1 MMSRRMSRRWLGL
14 CAFTVM
20 VTMAAGC
27 SDNETA
33 AEREAKIRE
42 EASKAVEKIKPELK
56 EAGRDIKAAAE
67 GAKEGWEKSGRKPL
81 DLNTADADELA
92 SLPGIGHSDAKRIIS
107 GRPYRDRRELVSRKI
122 LTEAQ
127 YDRIREHVVAR

>member
-1 MMSRRMSRRWLGL
+1 MMRGRWLGL
-14 CAFTVM
+14 AVLGM
-20 VTMAAGC
+20 AAAMAAGC

-92 SLPGIGHSDAKRIIS
+92 SLPGIGHGDAKRIIA

-127 YDRIREHVVAR
+127 YDRIREHVVAK

>member
-1 MMSRRMSRRWLGL
+1 MKSGRWLVVA
-14 CAFTVM
+14 AFAV
-20 VTMAAGC
+20 VAVSVAGC
-27 SDNETA
+27 SDNESA
-33 AEREAKIRE
+33 AEREAKIRD
-42 EASKAVEKIKPELK
+42 EAAKAVEKVKPELK

-81 DLNTADADELA
+81 DLNTASADDLA
-92 SLPGIGHSDAKRIIS
+92 SLPGIGRSDAKRIIA

-122 LTEAQ
+122 LTEAA

>member
-1 MMSRRMSRRWLGL
+1 
-14 CAFTVM
+14 M
-20 VTMAAGC
+20 VAMAAGC

-33 AEREAKIRE
+33 AEREAKIRD

-92 SLPGIGHSDAKRIIS
+92 SLPGIGHGDAKRIIA

-127 YDRIREHVVAR
+127 YDRIREHVVAK